1 MEAADS
7 SIWTLVCCNFK
18 EYCTLVFVCSFLPIM
33 RFLEGR
39 VLPDVATLNE
49 LLKTD
54 WNFR

>member
-1 MEAADS
+1 
-7 SIWTLVCCNFK
+7 
-18 EYCTLVFVCSFLPIM
+18 M